1 MMDVDPTK
9 QTTWANQDACH
20 AALRAAGAEWDLVDR
35 GVTPADINWLVLGL
49 TQPAVR
55 AAFTFF
61 ILIWLFWRGWIG
73 VGGGGGGGGMVKNEK
88 NIENF

>member
-1 MMDVDPTK
+1 MIQFPDISPIAFEIGPLPVR
-9 QTTWANQDACH
+9 WYGLAYLVGI
-20 AALRAAGAEWDLVDR
+20 ALGWFLLTRRASRAAGAEWDLIDR

-61 ILIWLFWRGWIG
+61 ILIWF
-73 VGGGGGGGGMVKNEK
+73 V
-88 NIENF
+88 